1 MFHRYHDN
9 HRLNNKFVLFT
20 DSSNEVVR
28 ISSTEIEVLIA
39 LQLKIEVKSIGN
51 ERETKNRNMEVI
63 NNNRAKELPI
73 KQGICATGFDTCQ

>member
-73 KQGICATGFDTCQ
+73 

>member
-39 LQLKIEVKSIGN
+39 LQLKIAVKSIGN

-73 KQGICATGFDTCQ
+73 YQGICATGFDTCQ